1 MEIYMAK
8 RSGRTNRGLSAIA
21 AIGIALA
28 GLSGAVQAQ
37 STEKPMRII
46 LPVSA
51 GSGVDTITRTVG
63 PAFSK
68 ALGQPVVIENQPG
81 AGGITGTLALVKS
94 PSDGSTISVISNNHV
109 IFPSVYAKL
118 PFDAIEDITAITVIG
133 TTPLVIVVNPA
144 KVPVNTVQE
153 LVAFLKAK
161 PDAYNYAS
169 SGNGT
174 ILHLA
179 AEMFIGE
186 AGVQVRHIP
195 YKGVAPMVT
204 DLIGGQVEMGVLA
217 LPAAQGH
224 IKNGTLRALGM
235 AGPKRSP
242 AAPDLPTVAEQGLPN
257 YIVEAWFAVIGP
269 ARLPPAQVNRIVTAL
284 TAAFASP
291 EVREAMAKQGN
302 DINPRTP
309 EAADKFLR
317 AEMAKYAKL
326 VKRAGV
332 KVD

>member
-1 MEIYMAK
+1 MTNNMNRIA
-8 RSGRTNRGLSAIA
+8 RSLVA
-21 AIGIALA
+21 ALVCTVT
-28 GLSGAVQAQ
+28 SVTVQAQ
-37 STEKPMRII
+37 STDKPLRII

-63 PAFSK
+63 PAFSR

-81 AGGITGTLALVKS
+81 AGGITGTLAMVKS
-94 PSDGSTISVISNNHV
+94 PPDGFTISVISNNHV

-118 PFDAIEDITAITVIG
+118 PFDAIEDITPITVIG
-133 TTPLVIVVNPA
+133 TTPLVVVVNPA
-144 KVPVNTVQE
+144 KVPVNNVQE

-179 AEMFIGE
+179 AEMFVSE

-224 IKNGTLRALGM
+224 IKAGNLRALGVGG
-235 AGPKRSP
+235 AKRTA
-242 AAPDLPTVAEQGLPN
+242 AAPDVPTVAEQGLPN

-269 ARLPPAQVNRIVTAL
+269 AKLPIAQSTRIVTAL
-284 TAAFASP
+284 TTAFASP
-291 EVREAMAKQGN
+291 EVRDAMARQGN
-302 DINPRTP
+302 DINLQTP
-309 EAADKFLR
+309 DAANRFLR
-317 AEMAKYAKL
+317 AEMAKYARL
-326 VKRAGV
+326 VKQAGI

>member
-1 MEIYMAK
+1 MKRMARK
-8 RSGRTNRGLSAIA
+8 LVVTLACA
-21 AIGIALA
+21 ATSVSI
-28 GLSGAVQAQ
+28 QAQ
-37 STEKPMRII
+37 GSEKPMRII

-94 PSDGSTISVISNNHV
+94 PPDGSTISVISNNHV

-118 PFDAIEDITAITVIG
+118 PFDAIEDITPITVIG

-179 AEMFIGE
+179 AEMFVGE

-217 LPAAQGH
+217 LPAAQSH
-224 IKNGTLRALGM
+224 IKAGNLRALGVGG
-235 AGPKRSP
+235 AKRSA
-242 AAPDLPTVAEQGLPN
+242 AAPDVPTVVEQGLPN

-269 ARLPPAQVNRIVTAL
+269 AKLPIAQSTRIVTAL
-284 TAAFASP
+284 TTAFASP
-291 EVREAMAKQGN
+291 EVRDAMAKQGN
-302 DINPRTP
+302 DISLQTP
-309 EAADKFLR
+309 DAANRFLR
-317 AEMAKYAKL
+317 AEMAKYARL
-326 VKRAGV
+326 VKRAGI

>member
-1 MEIYMAK
+1 MLYRFTRIVS
-8 RSGRTNRGLSAIA
+8 RLTVVITCLTSAIT
-21 AIGIALA
+21 AL
-28 GLSGAVQAQ
+28 AQ
-37 STEKPMRII
+37 STEKPLRIL

-68 ALGQPVVIENQPG
+68 ALGLPVVIENQPG

-94 PSDGSTISVISNNHV
+94 APDGFTISVISNNHV

-118 PFDAIEDITAITVIG
+118 PFDAIEDITPITVIG

-144 KVPVNTVQE
+144 KVPVNNIQE

-179 AEMFIGE
+179 AEMFVSE

-217 LPAAQGH
+217 LPAAQSH
-224 IKNGTLRALGM
+224 IRAGNLRALGVGG
-235 AGPKRSP
+235 AKRTQ
-242 AAPDLPTVAEQGLPN
+242 AAPEVPTVVEQGLPN

-269 ARLPPAQVNRIVTAL
+269 AKLPLAQSTRIVTAL
-284 TAAFASP
+284 TTAFASP
-291 EVREAMAKQGN
+291 EVRDAMAKQGN
-302 DINPRTP
+302 DISLQSP
-309 EAADKFLR
+309 EAANRFLR
-317 AEMAKYAKL
+317 AEMAKYARL
-326 VKRAGV
+326 VKQAGI